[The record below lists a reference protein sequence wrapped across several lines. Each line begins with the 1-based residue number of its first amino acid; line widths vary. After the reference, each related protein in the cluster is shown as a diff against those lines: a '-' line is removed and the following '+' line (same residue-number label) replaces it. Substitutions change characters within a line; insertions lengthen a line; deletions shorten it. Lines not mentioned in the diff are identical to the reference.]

1 MKTDFLIIGMTG
13 PLGSGCS
20 EISSFISSGLESY
33 KLNFKNKHLRNID
46 KYIGKYYRFLKE
58 KDLFYNSEAA
68 SVETAEDKL
77 FIDPEEFLNSSV
89 EKNEILKNH
98 EEISKKINRKLRQH
112 LFAKKLMHYFCDN
125 EWKNFTYISM
135 STIIMKIIADNSID
149 INGNISRQLLNYDN
163 SKILSGAKNKIV
175 NLAYNYKELIAKYD
189 DLLES
194 KKYENF
200 DQEIC
205 SKIDQYFI
213 DINKLK
219 REIISSKEV
228 NDCWLQD
235 MGDNI
240 RLTGNPFIDI
250 YEKHSNNLER
260 IANEANKY
268 IKFYR
273 NRKDGKRS
281 NHFVI
286 DSFRNPAEV
295 LFFNKR
301 YSSFYLCSVYAS
313 KQSRIDR
320 LNKSF
325 NEMREIRDQGE
336 GYSTKN
342 LHKQNVPECVLLA
355 DYAINNEI
363 DDKYKHKIVRFLVL
377 IDNPGTVY
385 PTAEEV
391 FMNLAYSLSLR
402 STCLSRQVGAVIT
415 NPDGFV
421 ITAGWNDV
429 GSGQLGCSLN
439 CKSDYTKYS
448 GEDHLLSVWGDTIND
463 LNKEGLLNDIQ
474 DSDYFC
480 FKDIKSKQI
489 IHKKIDKIFNKL
501 ADNNKFDSELENFM
515 LKIKDILKDELSI
528 KRLVYARALHA
539 EENALLQAARFGGN
553 GVSGGTIYV
562 TTFPCELCAK
572 KIYQSQLKRIVYTEP
587 YPDSISEK
595 IFLKDGVRQ
604 INIHQF
610 EGVKS
615 PSFHKLFKPP
625 VNIKEQQSIQNI
637 SENKLNDKK

>member
-1 MKTDFLIIGMTG
+1 MKTNFLIIGMTG

-20 EISSFISSGLESY
+20 DISDFISNGLEQY

-46 KYIGKYYRFLKE
+46 TYIGKYYRFLKE
-58 KDLFYNSEAA
+58 KDLSHTFESE
-68 SVETAEDKL
+68 SVETIGEKL
-77 FIDPEEFLNSSV
+77 FVDPEDYLNNFV
-89 EKNEILKNH
+89 EKNEISKNH
-98 EEISKKINRKLRQH
+98 EDISKKINRKLRQH
-112 LFAKKLMHYFCDN
+112 LFAKKLMNYFCEN
-125 EWKNFTYISM
+125 EWRHFTYISM
-135 STIIMKIIADNSID
+135 STIIMKIIVDNSID
-149 INGNISRQLLNYDN
+149 REGNTSEYLTRYDEY
-163 SKILSGAKNKIV
+163 KILSGAKSKIV
-175 NLAYNYKELIAKYD
+175 ELAKKHKEWMTKYD
-189 DLLES
+189 ELVKS
-194 KKYENF
+194 KKYEEF
-200 DQEIC
+200 EQEIS

-228 NDCWLQD
+228 DECWLQD

-240 RLTGNPFIDI
+240 RLTGNPFIDKNDKPS
-250 YEKHSNNLER
+250 EHLER
-260 IANEANKY
+260 IANETNKY

-273 NRKDGKRS
+273 NRRDSKKSD
-281 NHFVI
+281 HFVI

-325 NEMREIRDQGE
+325 VEMREVRDQGE

-363 DDKYKHKIVRFLVL
+363 SDKYKHKVARFLVL

-415 NPDGFV
+415 NTDGFV
-421 ITAGWNDV
+421 LTAGWNDV

-489 IHKKIDKIFNKL
+489 IHHKIDKIFNEFTAKTEL
-501 ADNNKFDSELENFM
+501 DPELEKFM
-515 LKIKDILKDELSI
+515 LEIKDILKDKLSI

-553 GVSGGTIYV
+553 GVAGGTIYV

-572 KIYQSQLKRIVYTEP
+572 KIYQSHLKRIVYTEP

-595 IFLKDGVRQ
+595 IFLKDGVRH

-625 VNIKEQQSIQNI
+625 VNIKEQQSIQHI
-637 SENKLNDKK
+637 SENK